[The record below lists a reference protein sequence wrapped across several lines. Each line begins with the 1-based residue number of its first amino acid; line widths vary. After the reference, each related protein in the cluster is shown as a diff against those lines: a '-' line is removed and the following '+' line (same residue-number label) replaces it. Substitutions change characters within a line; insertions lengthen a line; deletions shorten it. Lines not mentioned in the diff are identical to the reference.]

1 MKLLSRS
8 GFGLT
13 LVAMGAAL
21 AGWLFQHDRRVV
33 AEIPEQQS
41 AAVLPLPVEEPSKSV
56 PADDT
61 SSTPAATSDGLP
73 SVARQQLAR
82 LLHHPKFKAPLKL
95 SGELNRAAA
104 NAAGALPVAGNGNA
118 LPNPVPVESK
128 MAAEAVPPVPTK
140 AVAMPV
146 NDLSPETEKSL
157 SYGLGAGFERYP
169 RWFGAARNKTL
180 PIPYLNIN
188 WQDRLM
194 FSTVDGLT
202 ADLIH
207 GERWHGGL
215 VGTLVWGRSGQDL
228 GNLAGRVP
236 TRNNTVQAGAY
247 LEYALTKELSL
258 GWRVRHD
265 IQGTGVAY
273 SDIYADLDLPGIGP
287 IEHSVKASVEGMNK
301 SGMQR
306 FFAVDAATA
315 ANLGTS
321 TYLPG
326 AGLSQY
332 SVAYQA
338 FVPTSEHTGFAIGAS
353 LGKLTRTAS
362 QSPLVRDFGS
372 SYQKNLMAA
381 FVVHY

>member
-8 GFGLT
+8 GLWLA
-13 LVAMGAAL
+13 LVAIGAAL
-21 AGWLFQHDRRVV
+21 AGWLLQQHRPAS
-33 AEIPEQQS
+33 AEIPEQKS
-41 AAVLPLPVEEPSKSV
+41 AAAVPLPEVEPSQPVPPEEKS
-56 PADDT
+56 PASAANDDALP
-61 SSTPAATSDGLP
+61 PAT
-73 SVARQQLAR
+73 RQQLTR

-95 SGELNRAAA
+95 SGELDRTAKAGGA
-104 NAAGALPVAGNGNA
+104 IPALDNASPKPVQAPVARA
-118 LPNPVPVESK
+118 VV
-128 MAAEAVPPVPTK
+128 AEAVPSGPTK
-140 AVAMPV
+140 AVAVPGK
-146 NDLSPETEKSL
+146 DPSPETEKSL

-215 VGTLVWGRSGQDL
+215 VGTLVWGRSGHDL
-228 GNLAGRVP
+228 GALAGRVP

-265 IQGTGVAY
+265 IQGTGAAY

-326 AGLSQY
+326 ASLSQY

-353 LGKLTRTAS
+353 LGKLARTAS

>member
-8 GFGLT
+8 GLWLA
-13 LVAMGAAL
+13 LVAVGAAL
-21 AGWLFQHDRRVV
+21 AGWLLQQHRPAS
-33 AEIPEQQS
+33 AEIPEQKS
-41 AAVLPLPVEEPSKSV
+41 AAAVPLPEVEPSQPVPPEEKS
-56 PADDT
+56 PA
-61 SSTPAATSDGLP
+61 SAATDVALP
-73 SVARQQLAR
+73 RATRQQLTR

-95 SGELNRAAA
+95 SGELDRTAKAGGA
-104 NAAGALPVAGNGNA
+104 IPAPDNASPKPVQAPVART
-118 LPNPVPVESK
+118 V
-128 MAAEAVPPVPTK
+128 AAEAVPSAPTK
-140 AVAMPV
+140 VVAAPGK
-146 NDLSPETEKSL
+146 DLSPETEKSL

-194 FSTVDGLT
+194 FSTIDGLT

-215 VGTLVWGRSGQDL
+215 VGTLVWGRSGHDL
-228 GNLAGRVP
+228 GTLAGRVP

-265 IQGTGVAY
+265 IQGTGAAY